1 MPWIKEL
8 KVFVTSDNYVDGVHV
23 FYEQS
28 DDKRSDWKS
37 QQERNSSQKGS
48 WISFEF
54 QKGEYINKVFFR
66 TGGWMDQIIIETN
79 KGRDFKFGGE
89 GGTKNEAAMLVSPG
103 MAARVVSFGGQHYSH
118 MESMIVHYVEVD
130 PSEEEAD

>member
-37 QQERNSSQKGS
+37 QQERNSS
-48 WISFEF
+48 
-54 QKGEYINKVFFR
+54 
-66 TGGWMDQIIIETN
+66 
-79 KGRDFKFGGE
+79 
-89 GGTKNEAAMLVSPG
+89 
-103 MAARVVSFGGQHYSH
+103 
-118 MESMIVHYVEVD
+118 
-130 PSEEEAD
+130 